1 MVSDDFFT
9 CPLIE
14 KNDFFQFV
22 SVGTLIKGKGYDFL
36 INSFSQTQFPEK
48 TWKLLIVG
56 DGPERDNLYKQITH
70 LGLENHIFLLGK
82 KSKNDIVS
90 ILAKSML
97 LFYHQGVK
105 IFLLQ

>member
-1 MVSDDFFT
+1 M
-9 CPLIE
+9 
-14 KNDFFQFV
+14 
-22 SVGTLIKGKGYDFL
+22 

-90 ILAKSML
+90 ILAKSHA
-97 LFYHQGVK
+97 FYFTIKG
-105 IFLLQ
+105 